1 VSILT
6 EARDA
11 VDRATE
17 EGWTF
22 TDIED
27 RIIDVAAVADDAK
40 AALWLYA
47 WSFVAKPYQ
56 RMEALAHL
64 GLLETCS
71 AFAEA

>member
-1 VSILT
+1 MSILT

-11 VDRATE
+11 VDRANN

-22 TDIED
+22 GEIED

-56 RMEALAHL
+56 RVEALAHL
-64 GLLETCS
+64 GLLES
-71 AFAEA
+71 RNAFAEV

>member
-6 EARDA
+6 EAREA

-22 TDIED
+22 GDIED
-27 RIIDVAAVADDAK
+27 RIIDVAALADDAK

-56 RMEALAHL
+56 RTEALAHL
-64 GLLETCS
+64 GLLEPS
-71 AFAEA
+71 HGFAAA